1 MIAFAKSD
9 KEFKCLKILR
19 ICTSKIKNS
28 AAFIVHT
35 QRDERQLKIMN
46 LNNVNFC
53 AYLRYKD
60 RYIPDKQDQTRDIIR
75 AHVEEQ
81 LGPEIF
87 YAEQLKKERM
97 AMVTHTSHL
106 PNTYKPTKS
115 KRRVDAAIINSAGI
129 YAFSERRKN
138 ELYSGA
144 ELSQQPEKLKILKKA
159 GIQSIV
165 SLLPYE
171 DYRQNANGAGL
182 RYTNISEL
190 GNSNLNV
197 FDIENDLIDQL
208 IRHPEQYASKE
219 KDGKIA
225 GLKEFVKIL
234 NGESD
239 DFPLPIYFGCQ
250 LGTDRTFLWYQLY
263 LILKNEN
270 QNKPLSEETVQ
281 KLVKYSQEVKDSFRW

>member
-1 MIAFAKSD
+1 
-9 KEFKCLKILR
+9 
-19 ICTSKIKNS
+19 
-28 AAFIVHT
+28 
-35 QRDERQLKIMN
+35 MN

-171 DYRQNANGAGL
+171 DYCQNANGAGL

-208 IRHPEQYASKE
+208 IRHPELYASKE